1 VKQDI
6 TQPVALVAHS
16 YHSYRARVKDI
27 FDLVYHIERH
37 ILPLLSAPTEFV
49 LMGKHSLLIIWEC
62 PENKRFLLVG
72 VGKVRMYEDD
82 IPGQLFCCI
91 V

>member
-37 ILPLLSAPTEFV
+37 ILPLLSAPAEFV
-49 LMGKHSLLIIWEC
+49 LIGKNSLLIILEF
-62 PENKRFLLVG
+62 PETKRFLLVE
-72 VGKVRMYEDD
+72 VGKVRMYEN
-82 IPGQLFCCI
+82 IIIHQPFCWI